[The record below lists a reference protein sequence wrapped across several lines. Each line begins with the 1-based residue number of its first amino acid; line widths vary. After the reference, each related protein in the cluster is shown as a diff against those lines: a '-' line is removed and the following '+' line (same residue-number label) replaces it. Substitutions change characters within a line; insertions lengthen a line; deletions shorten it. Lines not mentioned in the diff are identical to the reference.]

1 MKKVLCFGDSNTFGY
16 IPSTGSRYDEN
27 TRWTGILAQ
36 KLGNDYKVIEAGCNN
51 RNGFIDSLD
60 GELFTGYKVLPRYL
74 MNPMDI
80 VILWIGANDIQKFYN
95 PTLDIIKTRLDS
107 MIKQIK
113 TSGSTLFVI
122 SPPIINKNILNGH
135 FAYQFDEESVEKSKL
150 LPDLYK
156 EVSKKNDVCF
166 IDINQYV
173 SVSELDGLHYSKE
186 SHSVIA
192 NTLYDFIKKL

>member
-1 MKKVLCFGDSNTFGY
+1 MKNILCFGDSNTFGY
-16 IPSTGSRYDEN
+16 IPASGKRYDEN

-36 KLGNDYKVIEAGCNN
+36 KLGNDYKIIEAGCNN

-74 MNPMDI
+74 MNPADI

-95 PTLDIIKTRLDS
+95 PNLDTLKQGLDIML
-107 MIKQIK
+107 KQIK
-113 TSGSTLFVI
+113 SVGSKIIVV
-122 SPPIINKNILNGH
+122 SPPIINNNILNGH
-135 FAYQFDEESVEKSKL
+135 FAYQFDETSVAKSKL

-156 EVSKKNDVCF
+156 EVSKQNNVGF

-173 SVSELDGLHYSKE
+173 SVSELDGLHYSQE

-192 NTLYDFIKKL
+192 NTLYDCVKQL